1 MHTMSKSK
9 PERKRTA
16 FSVSPDPAYLYLTP
30 NLEATL
36 HKCRYTIDYRQG
48 LTCILGDV
56 GLGKSSIIRYLYNE
70 YAERDDVE
78 AVYIP
83 SPNFA
88 TDFAF
93 MKALCVELGL
103 ARRRSMLD
111 QEGELRSHLTSVFD
125 EDRNVVLF
133 IDEAQRLTGKML
145 EIVRVLLNFE
155 TDDAKL
161 IQIVLAAQLELRD
174 RLKDDSKKAL
184 RSRIFA
190 PSMLAPLTLDETA
203 EMLDFRCE
211 LFGKRNPFGEE
222 AVRALFER
230 SGGVPRDGLKI
241 AGIADNMRELHGAD
255 GVPVEGVHAAAD
267 EYEMLLG
274 SNADV
279 R

>member
-1 MHTMSKSK
+1 MQGMSKPK
-9 PERKRTA
+9 REAKRTA
-16 FSVSPDPAYLYLTP
+16 FSVSPDPAYLYITP

-78 AVYIP
+78 AIYIP

-93 MKALCVELGL
+93 MKALCLELGL
-103 ARRRSMLD
+103 PKRRSMLD
-111 QEGELRSHLTSVFD
+111 QEGELRVHLINVYSD
-125 EDRNVVLF
+125 DRNVVLF

-161 IQIVLAAQLELRD
+161 IQIVLAGQLELRD
-174 RLKDDSKKAL
+174 RLKDPSKKAL

-190 PSMLAPLTLDETA
+190 PSLLAPLTLDETVD
-203 EMLDFRCE
+203 MLEFRCAQ
-211 LFGKRNPFGEE
+211 FRQRNPFGQD

-230 SGGVPRDGLKI
+230 SSGVPRDMLRI
-241 AGIADNMRELHGAD
+241 AGIAWDMARMHDVDE
-255 GVPVEGVHAAAD
+255 VPVDGVHAAAD
-267 EYEMLLG
+267 EYEME
-274 SNADV
+274 
-279 R
+279 